1 MAAPLRV
8 LIIEDSEDD
17 ALLVARV
24 LSQGGYDPLLH
35 RVEDAF
41 GLEDAL
47 QHSWD
52 LIISDYSMPSFST
65 PQALRLLQRKG
76 VDIPFIMVSGTV
88 GEARAVEVMKAGAH
102 DYIMKGQL
110 SRLVPAV
117 RRELREAEHRR
128 ERSRIQSQVQ
138 KLSRAIEQAAECI
151 FITDP
156 DGIIEYINPAFERM
170 TGFTSEEA
178 IGKSPQI
185 LRSGEH
191 PASFYRGMWRTLR
204 EGGVFRDV
212 VINRRK
218 DGALYHEEK
227 VITPVKDSSR
237 TLTHYIST
245 GQDISDRVKDE
256 AIRKRLTATLEA
268 TTDFVAISDPCG
280 HLLYAN
286 ATRRSV
292 LGLGLGDEVGI
303 CTIFDGHTEWACAKL
318 KNKAI
323 PVAIREG
330 TWSGELA
337 LIGQD
342 GLEIP
347 VSEVIIAHH
356 GPEGEVQFLSAIAR
370 DISERKRLEGELAY
384 RASHDALTHI
394 PNRMLLLDRLQQSI
408 AYARRHHHSV
418 GVLFVDLDR
427 FKRINDTLGHHVGDF
442 ILHTVAQRIRHCL
455 RRSDTVG
462 RQGGDEFVVIA
473 AEISDR
479 DDLAPNADKIR
490 KAVSGPIKVKNHQI
504 VLTCSIGIAVYPFD
518 GENPD
523 VLLKNADTA
532 MYQAKG
538 SGRDDYRYYAKE
550 MNAQCHEV
558 LKLEEELR
566 RAVKAGEFVLHY
578 QPQVDLQT
586 GAVSRVEA
594 LIRWAHPKRGL
605 LAPGTFIPV
614 LEETGL
620 IEPVGEWVLQ
630 EAARQAGAWK
640 ERGLPSVVVAVNL
653 SARQFAS
660 PYFAETIERIV
671 TATGTSLACLELEI
685 TESVLMEDAFDGAE
699 ALQTLSQ
706 HGMRVAVDDFGTGYC
721 ALHYMRRLPVDT
733 LKVDYGFVRDLEE
746 DSITA
751 SIVSAIITLGHN
763 LGCLVVA
770 EGVETATQRDILCQL
785 GCDFGQG
792 YFYYHPSPPEEI
804 EHLLQ
809 RGLMGEITTI
819 SS

>member
-17 ALLVARV
+17 ALLVARA
-24 LSQGGYDPLLH
+24 LSQGGYDPQLH
-35 RVEDAF
+35 RVENAF
-41 GLEDAL
+41 SLEEAL

-52 LIISDYSMPSFST
+52 LIISDYTLPSFST

-76 VDIPFIMVSGTV
+76 VDTPFIMVSGTV

-102 DYIMKGQL
+102 DYIMKEQL

-117 RRELREAEHRR
+117 RRELREAELRG
-128 ERSRIQSQVQ
+128 ERLRAQEQVQ

-156 DGIIEYINPAFERM
+156 DGIIEYINPAFERL

-204 EGGVFRDV
+204 EGGVFRGV

-227 VITPVKDSSR
+227 VITPVKDSSSSA
-237 TLTHYIST
+237 LTHYIST
-245 GQDISDRVKDE
+245 GQDISDRMKDE

-268 TTDFVAISDPCG
+268 TTDFVAIADPRG

-286 ATRRSV
+286 AARRSV
-292 LGLGLGDEVGI
+292 LSLGPEDEIGI
-303 CTIFDGHTEWACAKL
+303 RTIIDGHTEWACAKL

-323 PVAIREG
+323 PAAIREG
-330 TWSGELA
+330 IWRGELA

-347 VSEVIIAHH
+347 VSEVIIAHRS
-356 GPEGEVQFLSAIAR
+356 PEGEVQFFSGIAR
-370 DISERKRLEGELAY
+370 DIGERKRLEDELAY

-394 PNRMLLLDRLQQSI
+394 PNRMLISDRLQQAI
-408 AYARRHHHSV
+408 VYARRHHHGV
-418 GVLFVDLDR
+418 GVMFLDLDR

-442 ILHTVAQRIRHCL
+442 ILRTVAKRISHCL
-455 RRSDTVG
+455 RSSDIVG

-473 AEISDR
+473 AEVSDR
-479 DDLAPNADKIR
+479 GDLAPIVNKIR
-490 KAVSGPIKVKNHQI
+490 KAVNKPIKAKNHQI

-523 VLLKNADTA
+523 VLLKNADSA

-538 SGRDDYRYYAKE
+538 SGRDGYRYYAKD
-550 MNAQCHEV
+550 MSAQCHEV
-558 LKLEEELR
+558 LKLEEDLR

-586 GAVSRVEA
+586 GRFSRMEA

-605 LAPGTFIPV
+605 IAPGTFIPI

-620 IEPVGEWVLQ
+620 IEPVGEWVLK
-630 EAARQAGAWK
+630 EAARQVEAWK
-640 ERGLPSVVVAVNL
+640 EMGLPSVVVAVNV

-660 PYFAETIERIV
+660 PSFAENIERIV
-671 TATGTSLACLELEI
+671 TATGTSPACLELEI
-685 TESVLMEDAFDGAE
+685 TESVLMEDMFDGAE
-699 ALQTLSQ
+699 ALRSLSQ

-721 ALHYMRRLPVDT
+721 ALHYLCRLPVDT
-733 LKVDYGFVRDLEE
+733 LKLDYGFVRDLEE

-785 GCDFGQG
+785 GCDVAQG
-792 YFYYHPSPPEEI
+792 YLYYHPSPPEEI

-809 RGLMGEITTI
+809 RELDG
-819 SS
+819 

>member
-17 ALLVARV
+17 ALLVARA
-24 LSQGGYDPLLH
+24 LSQGGYDPLFH

-41 GLEDAL
+41 GLEEAL

-65 PQALRLLQRKG
+65 PQALRLLQRKEI
-76 VDIPFIMVSGTV
+76 DIPFIMVSGTV

-128 ERSRIQSQVQ
+128 ERLRIQAQVQ

-151 FITDP
+151 FITDL

-191 PASFYRGMWRTLR
+191 PTSFYRGMWRTLR

-227 VITPVKDSSR
+227 VITPIRDSNGAR
-237 TLTHYIST
+237 THYVST
-245 GQDISDRVKDE
+245 GQDISDRIKDE

-268 TTDFVAISDPCG
+268 TTDFVAITGPRGD
-280 HLLYAN
+280 LLYAN
-286 ATRRSV
+286 AARCRV
-292 LGLGLGDEVGI
+292 LGLESGGG
-303 CTIFDGHTEWACAKL
+303 CTMFDGHTEWASAKL
-318 KNKAI
+318 KNEAI
-323 PVAIREG
+323 PAAIREG
-330 TWSGELA
+330 TWSGELSI
-337 LIGQD
+337 IGQD

-347 VSEVIIAHH
+347 VSKVIIAHR
-356 GPEGEVQFLSAIAR
+356 GPEGEVQFLSTIAR
-370 DISERKRLEGELAY
+370 DISERKQLEHELAY

-394 PNRMLLLDRLQQSI
+394 PNRMLLLDRLQQCI
-408 AYARRHHHSV
+408 AYARRHSYSV

-427 FKRINDTLGHHVGDF
+427 FKRINDTLGHYVGDS
-442 ILHTVAQRIRHCL
+442 ILRTVAMRICRCI

-462 RQGGDEFVVIA
+462 RQGGDEFVVIVTD
-473 AEISDR
+473 ISDR
-479 DDLAPNADKIR
+479 DDLATIVSKIR
-490 KAVSGPIKVKNHQI
+490 NVVSKPIKVENHQI
-504 VLTCSIGIAVYPFD
+504 VLTCSIGIAVWPFD
-518 GENPD
+518 GEDPD
-523 VLLKNADTA
+523 SLLKNADTA
-532 MYQAKG
+532 MYQVKE
-538 SGRDDYRYYAKE
+538 SGRDNFQYYAKK

-566 RAVKAGEFVLHY
+566 RAVKSDEFVLHY

-586 GAVSRVEA
+586 GAVYRVEA
-594 LIRWAHPKRGL
+594 LIRWAHPTRGL

-620 IEPVGEWVLQ
+620 IQPVGEWVLQ
-630 EAARQAGAWK
+630 EAARQARAWK
-640 ERGLPSVVVAVNL
+640 EMGRPPGVVAVNL
-653 SARQFAS
+653 SARQFVC

-671 TATGTSLACLELEI
+671 TATGISPACLELEI
-685 TESVLMEDAFDGAE
+685 TESVLMEDAFDGTE
-699 ALQTLSQ
+699 ALQRLSQ
-706 HGMRVAVDDFGTGYC
+706 YGMRVAVDDFGTGYC
-721 ALHYMRRLPVDT
+721 ALHYLRRLPVDT
-733 LKVDYGFVRDLEE
+733 LKVDYSFVRDLEE
-746 DSITA
+746 DSTTA

-770 EGVETATQRDILCQL
+770 EGVETAAQRDILCQL
-785 GCDFGQG
+785 GCDLAQG
-792 YFYYHPSPPEEI
+792 YFYYHPSPPQEI
-804 EHLLQ
+804 ERLLQ
-809 RGLMGEITTI
+809 KGGSTDEIATA